1 MTVNIDTDKFKLSVN
16 KNIIDKPDKPTAP
29 GWTNSEFTPNELI
42 QHIASGF
49 AFSQGVIKSN
59 KLNGNKPSASD
70 IEEAWLVPVD
80 IDNEGKVYDGG
91 TYRSRKLSES
101 EGYFT
106 FDDAIRDPWLKE
118 HALLIYT
125 TPSHTEE
132 QHRFRIV
139 FLLEEPIKSAEEYT
153 RISTAL
159 IDKFGSDKSCKNID
173 RLFYGNTNA
182 EVFTFGNSLGGK
194 ELDILLNSVSKLSEI
209 TADLSRTGELQLT
222 SNDIAEILSYIPK
235 QPGYQEWLRILSA
248 VGNYLNNDI
257 LATQLIDAWSP
268 DTKTGTLSKIKN
280 RLKQPN
286 ISTLLYF
293 AKISG
298 MNTSKFFANAK
309 SNTVVT
315 SSGDIQS
322 SGSLK
327 IEPNALMKKLI
338 FLPYTDMGNAERFV
352 ARFGDKFRFNSTNSS
367 FYIYNGRFW
376 ERDTISK
383 IYKFVKQTIR
393 AIVDEAPYANQDY
406 KVQEALKKHAKT
418 SESRGKI
425 ESLLALA
432 RQEEKI
438 SCKQDDFDKDLYLF
452 NCENMVY
459 DLRKN
464 EAYPHKPEMMLSKC
478 APVVFDPN
486 ADCYAFEAFI
496 DDIFDGDYEVIR
508 FVQRALGLSLC
519 AAHLEEALFFAFGS
533 GKNGK
538 SVFFK
543 VIEMIFGDY
552 YQNAPAGMLLQNRF
566 QKDNPTDVARLPNA
580 RFVIASEL
588 PENGFLNE
596 SKVKD
601 LTGGDTITARFLYND
616 EFSFKPTHTLWIFG
630 NHKPKIRGTDNG
642 IWRRINLIPFTVT
655 ISEEKRRPQAELLAD
670 FELEKSGIL
679 NWILKGWQDY
689 QQNGLNPPDAVMKAT
704 EDYRNEEDKLGD
716 FIQESC
722 KLGVEYKIDAKSLYT
737 FYCDYCKKNEE
748 FAMKK
753 AQFKNALLNKGIRFE
768 IGNGGKNIYIG
779 IDLNNANSK
788 EPSVF

>member
-1 MTVNIDTDKFKLSVN
+1 MTVNTDKEKFKLSTN

-29 GWTNSEFTPNELI
+29 GWMNSEFTPNELI

-59 KLNGNKPSASD
+59 KLNGHKPSASD

-80 IDNEGKVYDGG
+80 VDNDGKVYAGG
-91 TYRSRKLSES
+91 KYISRKLSES
-101 EGYFT
+101 EGYFS
-106 FDDAIRDPWLKE
+106 FDEAIRDPWLKE

-182 EVFTFGNSLGGK
+182 EVFTYGNSFDTK
-194 ELDILLNSVSKLSEI
+194 EIEILTNKVSKISEI
-209 TADLSRTGELQLT
+209 NADLTRTGEITIT
-222 SNDIAEILSYIPK
+222 SNDIAEMLSHIPT

-248 VGNYLNNDI
+248 VGNYLNDDN
-257 LATQLIDAWSP
+257 LTTQLIDAWSA
-268 DTKTGTLSKIKN
+268 DIKNGTITKVRN

-293 AKISG
+293 AKLHG
-298 MNTSKFFANAK
+298 MNTTKFFANSK

-315 SSGDIQS
+315 STGDIQS

-327 IEPNALMKKLI
+327 IEADGLMKKLI
-338 FLPYTDMGNAERFV
+338 FLPYTDMGNAERIV
-352 ARFGDKFRFNSTNSS
+352 ARFGDKIRYNFTNGNY
-367 FYIYNGRFW
+367 YIYNGRYW
-376 ERDTISK
+376 ERDEVSR
-383 IYKFVKQTIR
+383 IYKFAKKTVR
-393 AIVDEAPYANQDY
+393 AIEEEAPFVNSDFR
-406 KVQEALKKHAKT
+406 KLITKHSKSSEA
-418 SESRGKI
+418 RGKL
-425 ESLLALA
+425 ESMLALA
-432 RQEEKI
+432 KQEEKI
-438 SCKQDDFDKDLYLF
+438 ACKQSEFDKNLYLF

-459 DLRKN
+459 DLKTN

-478 APVVFDPN
+478 APVVFDPD
-486 ADCYAFEAFI
+486 AVCYAFESFI
-496 DDIFDGDYEVIR
+496 EEIFDGDYELIK
-508 FVQRALGLSLC
+508 FVQRALGVSLC
-519 AAHLEEALFFAFGS
+519 GDHLVESLFFACGS

-538 SVFFK
+538 SVFFR
-543 VIEMIFGDY
+543 VIEMILGDY
-552 YQNAPAGMLLQNRF
+552 YQNAPAGMLLQNKF

-588 PENGFLNE
+588 PENGYLNE

-601 LTGGDTITARFLYND
+601 LTGGDTITARFLYQN

-642 IWRRINLIPFTVT
+642 IWRRINLIPFNVT
-655 ISEEKRRPQAELLAD
+655 IADDKQRPQAELLHD

-679 NWILKGWQDY
+679 NWILKGWQDF
-689 QQNGLNPPDAVMKAT
+689 QQNQNKLNPPEIVTKAT

-716 FIQESC
+716 FIQECC
-722 KLGVEYKIDAKSLYT
+722 KLGVEYKIEFKVLFSTYNE
-737 FYCDYCKKNEE
+737 FCKKNEE
-748 FAMKK
+748 YSMKK
-753 AQFKNALLNKGIRFE
+753 LQFRNALLNKNIKAE
-768 IGNGGKNIYIG
+768 HGNGNKVYLLGIG
-779 IDLNNANSK
+779 LNNAINNVP
-788 EPSVF
+788 EVF